1 VVAVTRI
8 RVALVED
15 NDVFR
20 EALELLLGLRPEIQ
34 IVAALADGYD
44 VVDVCRRLEPD
55 VVVMDY
61 RLPGLDGVQATAAI
75 VAACPET
82 AVVALMASANARE
95 RGALIEAGA
104 VACLTKDEPP
114 DEIVDAIHRAG
125 GRLAPAE

>member
-1 VVAVTRI
+1 MGSARI

-20 EALELLLGLRPEIQ
+20 EALELLLGLRPEIE
-34 IVAALADGYD
+34 IVAALSDGHD
-44 VVDVCRRLEPD
+44 VVEMCRELEPD

-61 RLPGLDGVQATAAI
+61 RLPGIDGVQ
-75 VAACPET
+75 
-82 AVVALMASANARE
+82 ASANARE
-95 RGALIEAGA
+95 RGALVEAGA
-104 VACLTKDEPP
+104 VACLTKDEPL

>member
-1 VVAVTRI
+1 
-8 RVALVED
+8 VALVED

-20 EALELLLGLRPEIQ
+20 GALELLLGLRPEIE
-34 IVAALADGYD
+34 IVAALADGHD
-44 VVDVCRRLEPD
+44 VVDVCRTVEPD

-75 VAACPET
+75 LAACPDT
-82 AVVALMASANARE
+82 AVVALTASANARE
-95 RGALIEAGA
+95 RGALIDAGA
-104 VACLTKDEPP
+104 VAFLTKDEPL

>member
-1 VVAVTRI
+1 VVGSARI

-20 EALELLLGLRPEIQ
+20 EALGLLLSLRPEID
-34 IVAALADGYD
+34 IVAALSDGYD
-44 VVDVCRRLEPD
+44 VVDVCRDLKPD

-61 RLPGLDGVQATAAI
+61 RLPGLDGVQATAAL
-75 VAACPET
+75 VAACPGT
-82 AVVALMASANARE
+82 AVVALTASANARE

-104 VACLTKDEPP
+104 VACLTKDEPL
-114 DEIVDAIHRAG
+114 DEIVDAIRRAG

>member
-1 VVAVTRI
+1 VGARI

-20 EALELLLGLRPEIQ
+20 EALELLLGLRPEIE
-34 IVAALADGYD
+34 IVAALSHGYD
-44 VVDVCRRLEPD
+44 VVQVCRELEPD

-75 VAACPET
+75 VAGCPGT
-82 AVVALMASANARE
+82 AVVALTASANARE
-95 RGALIEAGA
+95 RGALVEAGA
-104 VACLTKDEPP
+104 VACLTKDEPL
-114 DEIVDAIHRAG
+114 DEIVDAIRRAG

>member
-1 VVAVTRI
+1 VT

-20 EALELLLGLRPEIQ
+20 EALELLLGLRTDIE
-34 IVAALADGYD
+34 IVAALPDGHD
-44 VVDVCRRLEPD
+44 VVEMCKRLEPD

-75 VAACPET
+75 VEACPTT
-82 AVVALMASANARE
+82 AVVALTASANARE

-104 VACLTKDEPP
+104 VACLTKDQPL
-114 DEIVDAIHRAG
+114 DEIVDAVLRAG

>member
-1 VVAVTRI
+1 MSARI

-20 EALELLLGLRPEIQ
+20 EALELLLGRRPEIE
-34 IVAALADGYD
+34 VGAALADGHRLGEM
-44 VVDVCRRLEPD
+44 CRELRPD

-61 RLPGLDGVQATAAI
+61 RLPGLDGVRATAAI
-75 VAACPET
+75 VAESPAT
-82 AVVALMASANARE
+82 AVVVLSASANARE

-104 VACLTKDEPP
+104 TACLTKDQRL
-114 DEIVDAIHRAG
+114 DEIVDAILRAG

>member
-1 VVAVTRI
+1 MRQARI

-20 EALELLLGLRPEIQ
+20 EALELLLGLQPEIE
-34 IVAALADGYD
+34 IVAALGDGHE
-44 VVDVCRRLEPD
+44 VAAMCRELEPD

-75 VAACPET
+75 LEACPTT
-82 AVVALMASANARE
+82 AVVALTASANARE

-104 VACLTKDEPP
+104 VACLTKDQPL
-114 DEIVDAIHRAG
+114 DEIIDAIRRAG